1 MINIGIIGCGR
12 IATHHCEA
20 IRKLR
25 NLKLVAVCDLD
36 FEKAQELAQK
46 FKTNAYQSYYQMLNE
61 KKQIN
66 LVIIIT
72 PSGMHYDHTVDIIK
86 KYKKNV
92 VVEKP
97 TFLKSEEVEKV
108 YKLAK
113 KYKVKL
119 FPIFQNRYNKAV
131 KKVKKSLG
139 SGTLGNIRTINATI
153 RWCRPQR
160 YYDMSV
166 WRGTYSHDGGALTN
180 QGIHYID
187 MLIFFAKNIT
197 EVSCIAKTLG
207 SKIEVE
213 DTATAIFKLKNGGIG
228 SLEITTAARPDDFE
242 GSITLVCSKGMA
254 KISGIASNE
263 LVIFSPNKNDCKK
276 YSDDF
281 KDLPGRG
288 KVYGRGHYEAYLD
301 IYKSLTKNIPFPV
314 SPAECLK
321 SINLL
326 NALYKSYQNNGKW
339 VKLNKVVNPIKLGR
353 KNEKISKLYRTK

>member
-12 IATHHCEA
+12 IAGHHCEA
-20 IRKLR
+20 IKKIRG
-25 NLKLVAVCDLD
+25 LKTVGVCDLD
-36 FEKAQELAQK
+36 LSKAQDLAK
-46 FKTNAYQSYYQMLNE
+46 KYKAKAYNSYYEMLYE
-61 KKQIN
+61 QQEIN
-66 LVIIIT
+66 LVAIIT
-72 PSGMHYDHTVDIIK
+72 PSGMHYEHAVDIIK
-86 KYKKNV
+86 RYRKNIII
-92 VVEKP
+92 EKP
-97 TFLKSEEVEKV
+97 TFLKSEQVQEV

-113 KYKVKL
+113 KNKIKL

-131 KKVKKSLG
+131 KRVKKSLG
-139 SGTLGNIRTINATI
+139 VGVLGDIRTINATV

-160 YYDMSV
+160 YYDMSK

-187 MLIFFAKNIT
+187 MLIFFASNIT
-197 EVSCIAKTLG
+197 KVSCIAKTLG

-263 LVIFSPNKNDCKK
+263 LVIFSPKNSDCKK

-288 KVYGRGHYEAYLD
+288 KVYGRGHYDSYVD
-301 IYKSLTKNIPFPV
+301 IYKSLTKKVPYPIPP
-314 SPAECLK
+314 SECLK
-321 SINLL
+321 SVNLL
-326 NALYKSYQNNGKW
+326 NALYKSYENDGKW
-339 VKLNKVVNPIKLGR
+339 VKLDTIVKPRNLGT
-353 KNEKISKLYRTK
+353 KNEKISHLYRS

>member
-12 IATHHCEA
+12 IAGHHCEA
-20 IRKLR
+20 IKKIRG
-25 NLKLVAVCDLD
+25 LKTVSVCDLD
-36 FEKAQELAQK
+36 FTKAQELAK
-46 FKTNAYQSYYQMLNE
+46 KYKAKAYKSYYEMLDE
-61 KKQIN
+61 QQEIN
-66 LVIIIT
+66 LVAIIT
-72 PSGMHYDHTVDIIK
+72 PSGMHYEHAVDIIK
-86 KYKKNV
+86 KYKKNIII
-92 VVEKP
+92 EKP
-97 TFLKSEEVEKV
+97 TFLKSEQVQEV
-108 YKLAK
+108 YKLAEK
-113 KYKVKL
+113 NKIKL

-131 KKVKKSLG
+131 KRVKKSLG
-139 SGTLGNIRTINATI
+139 VGALGDIRTINATV

-160 YYDMSV
+160 YYDMSK

-187 MLIFFAKNIT
+187 MLIFFASNIT
-197 EVSCIAKTLG
+197 KVSCIAKTLG

-263 LVIFSPNKNDCKK
+263 LVIFSPKKSDCKK

-288 KVYGRGHYEAYLD
+288 KVYGRGHHDSYID
-301 IYKSLTKNIPFPV
+301 IYKSLTKKVPYPIP
-314 SPAECLK
+314 SSECLK
-321 SINLL
+321 SVNLL
-326 NALYKSYQNNGKW
+326 NALYKSYENDGKW
-339 VKLNKVVNPIKLGR
+339 VKLDKIVKPRKLGR
-353 KNEKISKLYRTK
+353 KNEKISNLYRS

>member
-12 IATHHCEA
+12 IAGHHCEA
-20 IRKLR
+20 IKKIRG
-25 NLKLVAVCDLD
+25 LKTVAVCDLD
-36 FEKAQELAQK
+36 FTKAQELAK
-46 FKTNAYQSYYQMLNE
+46 KYKAKAYKNYYEMLDE
-61 KKQIN
+61 QQEIN
-66 LVIIIT
+66 LVAIIT
-72 PSGMHYDHTVDIIK
+72 PSGMHYEHAVDIIK
-86 KYKKNV
+86 KYKKNIII
-92 VVEKP
+92 EKP
-97 TFLKSEEVEKV
+97 TFLKSEQVQEV

-113 KYKVKL
+113 KNKIKL

-131 KKVKKSLG
+131 KRVKKSLG
-139 SGTLGNIRTINATI
+139 VGVLGDIRTINATV

-160 YYDMSV
+160 YYDMSR

-187 MLIFFAKNIT
+187 MLIFFASNIT
-197 EVSCIAKTLG
+197 KVSCIAKTLG

-263 LVIFSPNKNDCKK
+263 LVIFSPKKSDCKK

-288 KVYGRGHYEAYLD
+288 KVYGRGHHDSYID
-301 IYKSLTKNIPFPV
+301 IYKSLTKKVPYPIPP
-314 SPAECLK
+314 SECLK
-321 SINLL
+321 SVNLL
-326 NALYKSYQNNGKW
+326 NALYKSYENDGKW
-339 VKLNKVVNPIKLGR
+339 VKLDKIVKPKKLGR
-353 KNEKISKLYRTK
+353 KNEKISNLYRS

>member
-12 IATHHCEA
+12 IANHHCEA
-20 IRKLR
+20 IKKIHG
-25 NLKLVAVCDLD
+25 LKIAGVCDLD
-36 FEKAQELAQK
+36 LVKAQELASK
-46 FKTNAYQSYYQMLNE
+46 FKTKAYKSYYQMLDE
-61 KKQIN
+61 QQKIN
-66 LVIIIT
+66 LVAIIT
-72 PSGMHYDHTVDIIK
+72 PSGMHYEHAVDIIK
-86 KYKKNV
+86 KYKKNIII
-92 VVEKP
+92 EKP
-97 TFLKSEEVEKV
+97 TFLKSEQVQEV

-113 KYKVKL
+113 KNKIKL

-131 KKVKKSLG
+131 KRVKKSLG
-139 SGTLGNIRTINATI
+139 AGILGNIRTINATV

-160 YYDMSV
+160 YYDMSK

-187 MLIFFAKNIT
+187 MLIFFATSIT
-197 EVSCIAKTLG
+197 KVSCIAKTLG

-263 LVIFSPNKNDCKK
+263 LVIFSPKKSDCKK

-288 KVYGRGHYEAYLD
+288 KVYGRGHHDSYVD
-301 IYKSLTKNIPFPV
+301 IYKSLTKKVPYPI
-314 SPAECLK
+314 SPSECLK
-321 SINLL
+321 SVNLL
-326 NALYKSYQNNGKW
+326 NALYKSYENNGKW
-339 VKLNKVVNPIKLGR
+339 VKLDKIVKPSKLGR
-353 KNEKISKLYRTK
+353 KNEKISNLYRI

>member
-1 MINIGIIGCGR
+1 MINVGIIGCGR
-12 IATHHCEA
+12 IAGHHCEA
-20 IRKLR
+20 IKKISGIKTL
-25 NLKLVAVCDLD
+25 AVCDL
-36 FEKAQELAQK
+36 EIQKAEDLASK
-46 FKTNAYQSYYQMLNE
+46 YKAKAYQNYYEMLDEN
-61 KKQIN
+61 QNIN
-66 LVIIIT
+66 LVVIIT
-72 PSGMHYDHTVDIIK
+72 PSGMHYEHAVDIIK
-86 KYKKNV
+86 NYKNV
-92 VVEKP
+92 IIEKP
-97 TFLKSEEVEKV
+97 TFLKSEQVHEV

-113 KYKVKL
+113 KNRIKL
-119 FPIFQNRYNKAV
+119 FPIFQNIYNKAV
-131 KKVKKSLG
+131 KKVRKSLG
-139 SGTLGNIRTINATI
+139 SGVLGEIRTINATV

-160 YYDMSV
+160 YYDMSK

-187 MLIFFAKNIT
+187 MLIFFASNIT

-263 LVIFSPNKNDCKK
+263 LTIFSPKKTDCKK

-288 KVYGRGHYEAYLD
+288 KVYGRGHYDSYKD
-301 IYKSLTKNIPFPV
+301 IYKSLTKIPYPI
-314 SPAECLK
+314 SPSECLK
-321 SINLL
+321 SVNLL
-326 NALYKSYQNNGKW
+326 NALYKSYENNGKW
-339 VKLNKVVNPIKLGR
+339 VKLNQIKT
-353 KNEKISKLYRTK
+353 KNLKK

>member
-12 IATHHCEA
+12 IANHHCEA
-20 IRKLR
+20 IKKIRG
-25 NLKLVAVCDLD
+25 LKIAGVCDLD
-36 FEKAQELAQK
+36 LVKAQELASK
-46 FKTNAYQSYYQMLNE
+46 FKTKAYKSYYQMLDE
-61 KKQIN
+61 QQKIN
-66 LVIIIT
+66 LVAIIT
-72 PSGMHYDHTVDIIK
+72 PSGMHYEHTVDIIK
-86 KYKKNV
+86 KYKKNIII
-92 VVEKP
+92 EKP
-97 TFLKSEEVEKV
+97 TFLKSEQVQEV

-113 KYKVKL
+113 KKKIKL

-139 SGTLGNIRTINATI
+139 AGILGNIRTINATV

-160 YYDMSV
+160 YYDMSK

-187 MLIFFAKNIT
+187 MLIFFATSIT
-197 EVSCIAKTLG
+197 KVSCIAKTLG

-263 LVIFSPNKNDCKK
+263 LVIFSPKKSDCKK

-288 KVYGRGHYEAYLD
+288 KVYGRGHHDSYVD
-301 IYKSLTKNIPFPV
+301 IYKSLTKKVPYPI
-314 SPAECLK
+314 SPSECLK
-321 SINLL
+321 SVNLL
-326 NALYKSYQNNGKW
+326 NALYKSYENNGKW
-339 VKLNKVVNPIKLGR
+339 VKLDKIVKPSKLGR
-353 KNEKISKLYRTK
+353 KNEKISNLYRI

>member
-20 IRKLR
+20 IMKTPG
-25 NLKLVAVCDLD
+25 LKILGVCDLD
-36 FEKAQELAQK
+36 LKKAEDLASK
-46 FKTNAYQSYYQMLNE
+46 FKTQAYKNYYQMLNE
-61 KKQIN
+61 KQEID
-66 LVIIIT
+66 LVVIIT
-72 PSGMHYDHTVDIIK
+72 PSGTHYEHTIDIIK
-86 KYKKNV
+86 KYKKNIII
-92 VVEKP
+92 EKP
-97 TFLKSEEVEKV
+97 TFLKSQQVQEV

-113 KYKVKL
+113 KNKL
-119 FPIFQNRYNKAV
+119 KIFPIFQNRYNKAV
-131 KKVKKSLG
+131 KKVKKSLE
-139 SGTLGNIRTINATI
+139 LGQLGEIRTINATV

-160 YYDMSV
+160 YYDMSI

-242 GSITLVCSKGMA
+242 GSLTLVCSKGMA
-254 KISGIASNE
+254 KISGMASNE
-263 LVIFSPNKNDCKK
+263 LIIFSPKKSDCKK
-276 YSDDF
+276 YSDNF

-288 KVYGRGHYEAYLD
+288 KVYGRGHHDSYKD
-301 IYKSLTKNIPFPV
+301 IYKSLKYNVPYPI
-314 SPAECLK
+314 SPSECLK
-321 SINLL
+321 SVNLL
-326 NALYKSYQNNGKW
+326 NALYKSYENNGAW
-339 VKLNKVVNPIKLGR
+339 VKLNKIVKPSKLGR
-353 KNEKISKLYRTK
+353 KNEKISNLYRVR

>member
-1 MINIGIIGCGR
+1 M
-12 IATHHCEA
+12 
-20 IRKLR
+20 
-25 NLKLVAVCDLD
+25 LK
-36 FEKAQELAQK
+36 
-46 FKTNAYQSYYQMLNE
+46 E
-61 KKQIN
+61 KKEIN

-72 PSGMHYDHTVDIIK
+72 PSGMHFEHAVDIIQ
-86 KYKKNV
+86 KYKKNI

-97 TFLKSEEVEKV
+97 TFLKSEEVVRV
-108 YKLAK
+108 YKLANK
-113 KYKVKL
+113 NKLKV

-139 SGTLGNIRTINATI
+139 SGVLGDIRTINATI

-160 YYDMSV
+160 YYDMSI

-187 MLIFFAKNIT
+187 MLIYFANNIT
-197 EVSCIAKTLG
+197 DVSCIAKTLG

-213 DTATAIFKLKNGGIG
+213 DTATAIFNLKNGGIG

-263 LVIFSPNKNDCKK
+263 LVIFSPNNNDCKK

-288 KVYGRGHYEAYLD
+288 KVYGRGHYDAYID
-301 IYKSLTKNIPFPV
+301 IK
-314 SPAECLK
+314 K
-321 SINLL
+321 SIIKKIDFSLHL
-326 NALYKSYQNNGKW
+326 N
-339 VKLNKVVNPIKLGR
+339 V
-353 KNEKISKLYRTK
+353 

>member
-1 MINIGIIGCGR
+1 
-12 IATHHCEA
+12 
-20 IRKLR
+20 
-25 NLKLVAVCDLD
+25 
-36 FEKAQELAQK
+36 
-46 FKTNAYQSYYQMLNE
+46 MLNE
-61 KKQIN
+61 RKEIN
-66 LVIIIT
+66 LVVIIT
-72 PSGMHYDHTVDIIK
+72 PSGMHYEHAVDIIK
-86 KYKKNV
+86 KYKKNI

-97 TFLKSEEVEKV
+97 TFLKSEQVEKV
-108 YKLAK
+108 YKLVK
-113 KYKVKL
+113 KNRLKL

-131 KKVKKSLG
+131 KKVKSSLG
-139 SGTLGNIRTINATI
+139 SGVLGNIRTINATI

-160 YYDMSV
+160 YYDMSI

-263 LVIFSPNKNDCKK
+263 LVIFSPKKGDCKK
-276 YSDDF
+276 FSDDF
-281 KDLPGRG
+281 KDLSGRG
-288 KVYGRGHYEAYLD
+288 KVYGRGHYEAYLV
-301 IYKSLTKNIPFPV
+301 IQKSLIENV
-314 SPAECLK
+314 
-321 SINLL
+321 
-326 NALYKSYQNNGKW
+326 
-339 VKLNKVVNPIKLGR
+339 
-353 KNEKISKLYRTK
+353 